1 MVDIEEC
8 LTVAKLIE
16 DKQNREKVIARLEYL
31 YSKLERGE
39 SVDLNQEARNYAQE
53 NGLTTPTPSV
63 ESRLTR

>member
-16 DKQNREKVIARLEYL
+16 DKKNREKVIARLEYL

>member
-16 DKQNREKVIARLEYL
+16 DTQNREKVIARLEYL